1 MGMQCVF
8 VLIVDCKIECI
19 CPAYEEESYGRV
31 RKMVHRGGQGGQ
43 MRASR
48 GETMLCHIVLSQ
60 TNLIYV
66 QHLRANNAPMNVA
79 LYMKMVFAYFVAP
92 IESFMTFY
100 QRGLFFWTML
110 WNVTIPKNAHF
121 IPSTGNPSILSKIIT
136 ISV

>member
-1 MGMQCVF
+1 
-8 VLIVDCKIECI
+8 
-19 CPAYEEESYGRV
+19 
-31 RKMVHRGGQGGQ
+31 
-43 MRASR
+43 
-48 GETMLCHIVLSQ
+48 MLCHIVLSQ

-110 WNVTIPKNAHF
+110 WNVTIPKKCTFYTQHWQ
-121 IPSTGNPSILSKIIT
+121 P
-136 ISV
+136 

>member
-1 MGMQCVF
+1 MESCMGAQCIF
-8 VLIVDCKIECI
+8 VLVNCKIEYI
-19 CPAYEEESYGRV
+19 RPAYEEESYGRV

-100 QRGLFFWTML
+100 QRGNFSGQCFGM
-110 WNVTIPKNAHF
+110 
-121 IPSTGNPSILSKIIT
+121 
-136 ISV
+136 